1 MKNKLPLYPKL
12 LKAIL
17 ILFAASM
24 ALLAEAQ
31 TISGYVTD
39 GKTNTPLQGA
49 IVTVFSDKDT
59 QFYETGLDGFYQI
72 DLYAGTYTL
81 SCSRFGYETSL
92 IENIRIEYD
101 KIEVV
106 DIILYKAGT
115 NPQHLNDPQIFEQ
128 FESRENAQNKTKQ
141 GLVDEPPFSKRN
153 LTEFRLN
160 HVANLG
166 IGYQLGEIGG
176 INGSLGLSLSRVF
189 GGSEASSN
197 IFLIMDGGY
206 QQKNYSSAL
215 FNDVNQTYQFGFMH
229 FDGGLQKIFVAS
241 DRILIAPSVSFGLE
255 QAKPKTTNVHQLIDD
270 GYIYALYFKPA
281 IMLGY
286 TVSPGFV
293 INIKASYFAM
303 MNETANKDNLVL
315 AEKGPSAGQWI
326 PYHYADDF
334 FLKRKGIAFLFGI
347 NVFF

>member
-17 ILFAASM
+17 ILFASSI

-92 IENIRIEYD
+92 IENIRLEYD

-106 DIILYKAGT
+106 DVKLFMADSKTQAEEKVSEEKSVFQT
-115 NPQHLNDPQIFEQ
+115 FENNTDQ
-128 FESRENAQNKTKQ
+128 NNQSNETIAADKHSSVHFRKNALISV
-141 GLVDEPPFSKRN
+141 GL
-153 LTEFRLN
+153 
-160 HVANLG
+160 
-166 IGYQLGEIGG
+166 GYQLGEIGG
-176 INGSLGLSLSRVF
+176 INGSFGLSLSRVF

-197 IFLIMDGGY
+197 IFLIVDGGY

-215 FNDVNQTYQFGFMH
+215 FNDVNQTYQFDFLH
-229 FDGGLQKIFVAS
+229 FDGGLQKIFMAS

-270 GYIYALYFKPA
+270 GYIYAFYFKPTL
-281 IMLGY
+281 MLGY
-286 TVSPGFV
+286 AVSPGFV
-293 INIKASYFAM
+293 LNIKASYYAM
-303 MNETANKDNLVL
+303 MNETANKDNLIL
-315 AEKGPSAGQWI
+315 AEKGSGADDWQ

-334 FLKRKGIAFLFGI
+334 FLKRKGFSVSLGLSI
-347 NVFF
+347 FF